1 MRHQIDKNNNF
12 IKQRKFTKN
21 QETNREIKK
30 KNKFQ
35 NTTQQKQQNTHI
47 YTHNKKTTSKTKTN
61 MFHSFKN
68 PIKRKKN
75 IPVISVNDP
84 GSASNT
90 TASVSPPGTP
100 LIAMAAA
107 R

>member
-1 MRHQIDKNNNF
+1 MRQQIDKNNNF
-12 IKQRKFTKN
+12 TKQRKFTKN

-30 KNKFQ
+30 KKNFQ

-47 YTHNKKTTSKTKTN
+47 IHTQSKKPHQRLNKHVSQFQKPNKK
-61 MFHSFKN
+61 
-68 PIKRKKN
+68 KKN